1 MQGCAAKTGVLAC
14 AVLMLAATASRCE
27 TAKPD
32 AADSAAVQSCIKS
45 AADGSQRERC
55 IGIIA
60 DPCADRPDAQS
71 TADQVACAAREFAV
85 WDDIL
90 NETYRR
96 LRVKLD
102 AEQKVKLRA
111 MQRAWI
117 DFPRAQLRVLLGF
130 FPRHHGLAHERVLQ
144 QPRDRAPGVVS
155 AGLSRQRRRQVR
167 SHEIRRRNSSSRK
180 QGNGQPGR
188 RSPWR
193 PHPGDRSRH
202 LEPART

>member
-1 MQGCAAKTGVLAC
+1 MQGYAAKTGVLAC

-45 AADGSQRERC
+45 AANGSQLERC

-60 DPCADRPDAQS
+60 DPCADQPGAES
-71 TADQVACAAREFAV
+71 TAGQVACAARENAV

-96 LRVKLD
+96 LRDALD
-102 AEQKVKLRA
+102 AQQKNKLRI

-117 DFPRAQLRVLLGF
+117 DSRTRSCAFYWDFFRGTMASPMNAFCNNRETARRALFLLGF
-130 FPRHHGLAHERVLQ
+130 LDNAE
-144 QPRDRAPGVVS
+144 
-155 AGLSRQRRRQVR
+155 
-167 SHEIRRRNSSSRK
+167 
-180 QGNGQPGR
+180 GR
-188 RSPWR
+188 
-193 PHPGDRSRH
+193 
-202 LEPART
+202 

>member
-1 MQGCAAKTGVLAC
+1 MQGYAAKTGVLAC

-90 NETYRR
+90 NETY
-96 LRVKLD
+96 
-102 AEQKVKLRA
+102 AA
-111 MQRAWI
+111 CA
-117 DFPRAQLRVLLGF
+117 
-130 FPRHHGLAHERVLQ
+130 
-144 QPRDRAPGVVS
+144 
-155 AGLSRQRRRQVR
+155 
-167 SHEIRRRNSSSRK
+167 SSST
-180 QGNGQPGR
+180 PSR
-188 RSPWR
+188 RSNSGRCNARGSIPANAVARSIGIFSAAPW
-193 PHPGDRSRH
+193 PHP
-202 LEPART
+202 

>member
-1 MQGCAAKTGVLAC
+1 MPGCAAKTGVLAC

-60 DPCADRPDAQS
+60 DPCADQPDAQS
-71 TADQVACAAREFAV
+71 TAEQVACAAREFAV

-96 LRVKLD
+96 LRDKLD
-102 AEQKVKLRA
+102 AAAEESNCGHAARLDR
-111 MQRAWI
+111 
-117 DFPRAQLRVLLGF
+117 FPRTRSCAFYWDFFRGTMASPMNAFCNNRETARRALFLLGF
-130 FPRHHGLAHERVLQ
+130 LDNAE
-144 QPRDRAPGVVS
+144 
-155 AGLSRQRRRQVR
+155 
-167 SHEIRRRNSSSRK
+167 
-180 QGNGQPGR
+180 GR
-188 RSPWR
+188 
-193 PHPGDRSRH
+193 
-202 LEPART
+202 

>member
-1 MQGCAAKTGVLAC
+1 MGRLRIGRCRAARRRQAWLAC

-27 TAKPD
+27 TARPD

-60 DPCADRPDAQS
+60 DPCADQPGAQS
-71 TADQVACAAREFAV
+71 TAEQVACAAREFAV

-96 LRVKLD
+96 LRDKLD
-102 AEQKVKLRA
+102 AAAEESNCA
-111 MQRAWI
+111 SMQRAWI
-117 DFPRAQLRVLLGF
+117 DSARPKLRVLLGF

-144 QPRDRAPGVVS
+144 QPRDRAPGAVS
-155 AGLSRQRRRQVR
+155 AGFPRQRRRQVR
-167 SHEIRRRNSSSRK
+167 SHEIMA
-180 QGNGQPGR
+180 G
-188 RSPWR
+188 
-193 PHPGDRSRH
+193 
-202 LEPART
+202 